1 MRSGVVYLKFEQCTE
16 VVNKKIYLR
25 DVAEIYSA
33 DNNLAKKLG
42 ENVIYTVKGDKNE
55 KIVFSVMKIIEMI
68 QKEHQDYIIQN
79 IGETDFIVEF
89 KMIKSDN
96 KTLEFVKLAFVLLTV
111 FFGAAF
117 TIMTFNTDVSVGD
130 VFDNFYYVVMG
141 TKKDS
146 GSILEIAY
154 SIGVPIGI
162 LGFYNHLNPAKIKG
176 DPTPVHMEMRTYEEE
191 KNKAVIED
199 ASRQGKIIKSGQ

>member
-111 FFGAAF
+111 FFGSAF

-162 LGFYNHLNPAKIKG
+162 LGFYNHFNPIKIKE
-176 DPTPVHMEMRTYEEE
+176 DPTPMHMEMRTYEEE
-191 KNKAVIED
+191 KNKAIIED